1 VKRTDSRILKDKRA
15 ALFDLDGTLVD
26 SMWMWTDIDLEYLSR
41 FSGTE
46 GCDIRALQRDIEGLS
61 MPETA
66 ELFKMRFRIPDS
78 LEQMQEDWNQMA
90 YERYRTKVP
99 LKAGARQLLE
109 TMRRKG
115 MKLAV
120 CTSNSRRLAETAL
133 QANDVLEL
141 FDRILTADEVG
152 KGKPS
157 PDIYLEAARQIGIVP
172 TQSIVFEDV
181 ISGAIAGKRAGMTV
195 CGVADAYSED
205 RRAELV
211 EICDDFIEDFRELLY
226 ETDWL

>member
-1 VKRTDSRILKDKRA
+1 MKRTDSRILKDKRA

-41 FSGTE
+41 FSGAE

-133 QANDVLEL
+133 QANDVLGL

-157 PDIYLEAARQIGIVP
+157 PDVPAR
-172 TQSIVFEDV
+172 SIVFEDV

-226 ETDWL
+226 ETDCL

>member
-1 VKRTDSRILKDKRA
+1 MKRTDSRILKDKRA

-41 FSGTE
+41 F
-46 GCDIRALQRDIEGLS
+46 IRALQRDIEGLS

-133 QANDVLEL
+133 QANDVLGL

-172 TQSIVFEDV
+172 ARSIVFEDV

-226 ETDWL
+226 ETDCL

>member
-1 VKRTDSRILKDKRA
+1 MKKADSRILTNKSA

-41 FSGTE
+41 FSGAE
-46 GCDIRALQRDIEGLS
+46 DCDIRALQRDIEGFS

-66 ELFKMRFRIPDS
+66 ELFKTRFRIPDS

-90 YERYRTKVP
+90 YERYRSKVP

-133 QANDVLEL
+133 QANDILEL

-157 PDIYLEAARQIGIVP
+157 PDIYLEAARQIGTVP
-172 TQSIVFEDV
+172 ARAIVFEDV

-195 CGVADAYSED
+195 CGVSDAYSED
-205 RRAELV
+205 RRMELV
-211 EICDDFIEDFRELLY
+211 ENCDYFIEDFRELL
-226 ETDWL
+226 

>member
-1 VKRTDSRILKDKRA
+1 MKKADSRILTNKSA

-41 FSGTE
+41 FSGAE
-46 GCDIRALQRDIEGLS
+46 DCDIRALQRDIEGFS

-66 ELFKMRFRIPDS
+66 ELFKTRFRIPDS

-133 QANDVLEL
+133 QANDILGL

-157 PDIYLEAARQIGIVP
+157 PDIYLEAARQIGTVP
-172 TQSIVFEDV
+172 ARAIVFEDV

-205 RRAELV
+205 RRMELV
-211 EICDDFIEDFRELLY
+211 ENCDYFIENFRELL
-226 ETDWL
+226 

>member
-1 VKRTDSRILKDKRA
+1 MKRTDNRILKDKRA

-41 FSGTE
+41 FSGAE
-46 GCDIRALQRDIEGLS
+46 NCDMRALQRDIEGLS

-78 LEQMQEDWNQMA
+78 LEKMQ
-90 YERYRTKVP
+90 
-99 LKAGARQLLE
+99 LE
-109 TMRRKG
+109 TMRSKG
-115 MKLAV
+115 MKLAI
-120 CTSNSRRLAETAL
+120 CTSNSRRLAEAAL
-133 QANDVLEL
+133 QANDILGL

-157 PDIYLEAARQIGIVP
+157 PDIYLEAARQIGIDP
-172 TQSIVFEDV
+172 ARSIVFEDV

-211 EICDDFIEDFRELLY
+211 EVCDFFIEDFRELL
-226 ETDWL
+226 L